1 MDLNNVISSIPNV
14 VGSLYENIFVVSR
27 NLGIYYE
34 VQYNGEQLKISAPK
48 TYDELIEYSDTYK
61 DDLVSVIENNDSLK
75 EVFVNKDN
83 QEKLISVV
91 TKDQYKLV
99 FVMDISKIRVDSGE
113 RKLLIIADDSPVIT
127 KFFKKTLEADYDVM
141 VASNGKEAIELVE
154 QYKDKNLVG
163 LFCDLMMPEMDGYQ
177 VLEYFKEH
185 ELFDKVPVSIIS
197 GEDTQDGIEKATSY
211 GVVDMLQKPFNAD
224 NAKAIVER
232 TVSFSPNL

>member
-1 MDLNNVISSIPNV
+1 MIMDLNNVISSIPNV

-127 KFFKKTLEADYDVM
+127 KFFKKTLLLHIPFLYITRY
-141 VASNGKEAIELVE
+141 KEL
-154 QYKDKNLVG
+154 
-163 LFCDLMMPEMDGYQ
+163 
-177 VLEYFKEH
+177 
-185 ELFDKVPVSIIS
+185 
-197 GEDTQDGIEKATSY
+197 
-211 GVVDMLQKPFNAD
+211 
-224 NAKAIVER
+224 
-232 TVSFSPNL
+232 